1 MIVPIVTAGA
11 GVVAGLLLGGCSS
24 GGEDL
29 SRELLQRNAA
39 LENQVAAG
47 QNTLT
52 GLAVTCVILAG
63 GLGVSL
69 YANRRKKRGGKK
81 RKA

>member
-1 MIVPIVTAGA
+1 MIIPIVTAGA

-24 GGEDL
+24 GGEDI

-39 LENQVAAG
+39 LENQVTAG

-52 GLAVTCVILAG
+52 GMAVTCVILAG

-69 YANRRKKRGGKK
+69 FANRRKRGGKK

>member
-52 GLAVTCVILAG
+52 GMAVACVILAG

-69 YANRRKKRGGKK
+69 FANRRTRGGKK